1 MADEK
6 IGPIPEPAMT
16 DEELM
21 ELMEN
26 IFTPGA
32 GAIKTAGKVI
42 PKIGKEAIKILN
54 KILNRNKKAIKDIEQ
69 SNKIREKLFKKA
81 LEDKSFMKD
90 LAERNP
96 QMVMDAKGN
105 FIGATK
111 EIKKALP
118 VIQEQLARAT
128 GRMPMNYTPIARA
141 TAQRPMQAQVLP
153 KASSSILK
161 QLAKLSPLATLQS
174 DSELQEPLQEENL
187 FEPKMLRSSL
197 MAAAALSSPKMLMNK
212 IYQQIPEDDDLNF
225 PSILEELISEP
236 R

>member
-6 IGPIPEPAMT
+6 IGPIPEPTMT
-16 DEELM
+16 NEELM
-21 ELMEN
+21 ELMMDMF
-26 IFTPGA
+26 IPGA
-32 GAIKTAGKVI
+32 GVLKTAGNVM
-42 PKIGKEAIKILN
+42 PKLGKAGIKILN
-54 KILNRNKKAIKDIEQ
+54 KILGKNKEAIKNIEQ
-69 SNKIREKLFKKA
+69 SNKIREKLIKKA

-105 FIGATK
+105 FIGPAK

-128 GRMPMNYTPIARA
+128 GRM
-141 TAQRPMQAQVLP
+141 PMQAQVLP

-187 FEPKMLRSSL
+187 FKPKMLMSSL
-197 MAAAALSSPKMLMNK
+197 MTAAALSSPKMLMNK
-212 IYQQIPEDDDLNF
+212 VYQQIPEDDDLNF

>member
-1 MADEK
+1 
-6 IGPIPEPAMT
+6 
-16 DEELM
+16 
-21 ELMEN
+21 
-26 IFTPGA
+26 
-32 GAIKTAGKVI
+32 
-42 PKIGKEAIKILN
+42 
-54 KILNRNKKAIKDIEQ
+54 
-69 SNKIREKLFKKA
+69 
-81 LEDKSFMKD
+81 MKD

-118 VIQEQLARAT
+118 VIQEQLAKYT
-128 GRMPMNYTPIARA
+128 GRMPMKYTPIARA
-141 TAQRPMQAQVLP
+141 TAQIPMQAQVLP

-174 DSELQEPLQEENL
+174 DSELQESFPD
-187 FEPKMLRSSL
+187 
-197 MAAAALSSPKMLMNK
+197 
-212 IYQQIPEDDDLNF
+212 DDDLNF

>member
-16 DEELM
+16 NEELM

-32 GAIKTAGKVI
+32 GAIKTAGKAI
-42 PKIGKEAIKILN
+42 PTIGKAAMKILN
-54 KILNRNKKAIKDIEQ
+54 KILGKNKEAIKNIQQ
-69 SNKIREKLFKKA
+69 SNKLREKLFKKT
-81 LEDKSFMKD
+81 LEDKNFMKD

-118 VIQEQLARAT
+118 VIQEQLAKYAKYT
-128 GRMPMNYTPIARA
+128 GRMPMKYTPIARA
-141 TAQRPMQAQVLP
+141 TAQIPMQAQVLP

-174 DSELQEPLQEENL
+174 DSELQEPLIPNENL
-187 FEPKMLRSSL
+187 DFS
-197 MAAAALSSPKMLMNK
+197 
-212 IYQQIPEDDDLNF
+212 
-225 PSILEELISEP
+225 SILEELISEP

>member
-1 MADEK
+1 
-6 IGPIPEPAMT
+6 MT
-16 DEELM
+16 NEELM

-32 GAIKTAGKVI
+32 GAIKTAGKAI
-42 PKIGKEAIKILN
+42 PTIGKAAMKILN
-54 KILNRNKKAIKDIEQ
+54 KILGKNKEAIKNIQQ
-69 SNKIREKLFKKA
+69 SNKLREKLFKKA
-81 LEDKSFMKD
+81 LEDKNFMKD
-90 LAERNP
+90 LAKRNP
-96 QMVMDAKGN
+96 QMAMDAKGN

-161 QLAKLSPLATLQS
+161 QAAKLSPLLALQS

-187 FEPKMLRSSL
+187 FKPKMLMSSL
-197 MAAAALSSPKMLMNK
+197 MTAAALSSPKWLMHNK
-212 IYQQIPEDDDLNF
+212 VYRQIPEDDDLNF

-236 R
+236 NK